1 VARSLVSWTAKV
13 IGDESLDRARAAQR
27 KIRLLR
33 RKARD
38 NVDASAKC
46 LHEKQMAML
55 RAKLREAADALEAGS
70 LVPTWK
76 DERRRR
82 GAVFSSRSRSWSWS
96 RSRSRSQEGT
106 SDADGLEKQYIVVRV
121 VAMTR
126 KLS

>member
-1 VARSLVSWTAKV
+1 VARSLISWTAKV

-27 KIRLLR
+27 KIRLPH
-33 RKARD
+33 RKPRD

-82 GAVFSSRSRSWSWS
+82 GAVFSSRSQSWSW
-96 RSRSRSQEGT
+96 SRSRSQEGT